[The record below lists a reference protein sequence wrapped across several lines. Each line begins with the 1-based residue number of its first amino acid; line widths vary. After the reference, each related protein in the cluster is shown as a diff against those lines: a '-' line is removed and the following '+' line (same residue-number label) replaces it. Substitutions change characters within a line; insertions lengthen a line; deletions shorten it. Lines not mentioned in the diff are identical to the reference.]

1 MAAAVSTVRCGLTCQ
16 WGDPVNGSRQNLITR
31 LEERT
36 MSRLG
41 GRTAV
46 FFVLTLSVGLWAMV
60 WGIVIAVLNLIGDVN
75 PF

>member
-1 MAAAVSTVRCGLTCQ
+1 
-16 WGDPVNGSRQNLITR
+16 
-31 LEERT
+31 

-41 GRTAV
+41 GRMAV

>member
-1 MAAAVSTVRCGLTCQ
+1 
-16 WGDPVNGSRQNLITR
+16 
-31 LEERT
+31 

>member
-1 MAAAVSTVRCGLTCQ
+1 
-16 WGDPVNGSRQNLITR
+16 VNGSRQHLITR

-36 MSRLG
+36 MSRLD